1 MQDFGFCMQSLVV
14 FAFNPTLFWLK
25 CKHLVIKI

>member
-1 MQDFGFCMQSLVV
+1 MTEAMQDFDFCMQSLVV
-14 FAFNPTLFWLK
+14 FAFNLT